1 MNLYIYLKS
10 FHTMHVSFIN
20 QTVDMHASA
29 INNIAPTTSIYPID
43 RAMEIDLMEID
54 LMKIHKIINMPF
66 INFSTILTSI
76 ISYCF
81 K

>member
-43 RAMEIDLMEID
+43 RAMEIDLM
-54 LMKIHKIINMPF
+54 KIHKIINMPF